1 LNLLNTPAEI
11 FKFIEMIERKMETLS
26 GVNSVARGNPS
37 ASLGAGASGASMAL
51 VQSMAIQFNSGLQRG
66 YAQLMEDVG
75 NGIIDILQNFATTE
89 RVSDITGISKRPM
102 MKKWKG
108 ADLSL
113 INRVVV
119 DVGNPM
125 AQTTAGRTAM
135 AETLMGQGMIE
146 NPDQYIQVLTTGR
159 LDPTIEGKQ
168 NELMH
173 IRAENEELG
182 DGKEQ
187 LAIATDNH
195 RMHIIEHKSVLAS
208 PEARRDGDL
217 VAVVLAHIKQHVSM
231 LRDEDPVML
240 SLMGYTPAP
249 PKAPA
254 GVPPA
259 AAPSGGNGGAP
270 GLGGPV
276 PVEAEKAGVGLPSM
290 PSMPENPMTGEKFNT
305 ETGGM

>member
-1 LNLLNTPAEI
+1 MFDLLPLQEALKKLYSTVATNHANFGVQNLTAPKGHGMSVEEIVEGLNLIEFDPAAGPPSPLNLLNTPAEI

-89 RVSDITGISKRPM
+89 RVSDITGFSKRPM

-168 NELMH
+168 KRWE
-173 IRAENEELG
+173 RAAR
-182 DGKEQ
+182 DCDRQ
-187 LAIATDNH
+187 SPDAHH
-195 RMHIIEHKSVLAS
+195 RAQKCL
-208 PEARRDGDL
+208 
-217 VAVVLAHIKQHVSM
+217 
-231 LRDEDPVML
+231 
-240 SLMGYTPAP
+240 
-249 PKAPA
+249 
-254 GVPPA
+254 
-259 AAPSGGNGGAP
+259 
-270 GLGGPV
+270 
-276 PVEAEKAGVGLPSM
+276 GLPRGASRWRFGSRR
-290 PSMPENPMTGEKFNT
+290 PGAHQAARFDAA
-305 ETGGM
+305 G